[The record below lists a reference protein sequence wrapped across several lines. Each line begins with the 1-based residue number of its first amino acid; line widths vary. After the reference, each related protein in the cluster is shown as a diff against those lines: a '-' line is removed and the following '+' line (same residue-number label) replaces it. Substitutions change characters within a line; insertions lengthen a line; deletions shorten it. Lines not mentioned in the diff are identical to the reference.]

1 MMKSSPFHKV
11 MNRRA
16 TTMEKYLSVI
26 VIAYIAIVAVK
37 NPLFFSFETL
47 FDIVRGGSG
56 TMLLALGVLVVL
68 VSGGI
73 DVSFTAVAL
82 VSAYASVLTML
93 KLEVDSI
100 FLGLLI
106 SIVVG
111 TLLGALNAVIIQI
124 LRLPTLIVTLG
135 TMSVYH
141 GLMAV
146 IFGTKSYPMS
156 QMPQSMVKF
165 GSADMITINV
175 GDARY
180 GLTIFFPIV
189 VAAIILTWFILY
201 RTMLGRRVFAIGSN
215 EESASRLGINIFRTK
230 MFVYSYTGALAG
242 LMGVMY
248 FSEIKDVKLVSPLM
262 GAELLIIAAVVIGG
276 AKLTGG
282 EGTVLGAILGVVVFE
297 LFQTTLVFLG
307 LSSSW
312 NDLFFGAVL
321 LASLMV
327 MYRRQRIYDRKNLVF
342 SAN

>member
-1 MMKSSPFHKV
+1 MTVSPFQKV

-16 TTMEKYLSVI
+16 TTMEKYLAVI
-26 VIAYIAIVAVK
+26 ILAYIVVVAIK
-37 NPLFFSFETL
+37 NPLFFSLETL
-47 FDIVRGGSG
+47 FDTVRGGSG

-73 DVSFTAVAL
+73 DVSFTAIAL
-82 VSAYASVLTML
+82 VSAYASVLAML
-93 KLEVDSI
+93 KLGLDNI
-100 FLGLLI
+100 FLGLFISVLI
-106 SIVVG
+106 G
-111 TLLGALNAVIIQI
+111 TVLGALNAVIIQI

-156 QMPQSMVKF
+156 QMPQSMVEF
-165 GSADMITINV
+165 GSADLVTISV
-175 GDARY
+175 GDSRY
-180 GLTIFFPIV
+180 GLTIFSPIV

-201 RTMLGRRVFAIGSN
+201 RTMLGRQVFAVGSN

-230 MFVYSYTGALAG
+230 LFVYSYTGGMAG

-248 FSEIKDVKLVSPLM
+248 FSEIKDVKLASPLM

-282 EGTVLGAILGVVVFE
+282 EGTVFGAILGVAVFE

-327 MYRRQRIYDRKNLVF
+327 MYRRQRIYDRKHLIF